1 VTDLIAVSRVR
12 LVSTSTYLLSEANT
26 KLELQSSDMQSFP
39 TYWSKTENLDGKGAI
54 TMRTIHR
61 FLIVPALV
69 AGALWWATSSPVLAE
84 PVIDDGD
91 MNACATLLGE
101 GEECDWPVA
110 EPGDVPDSDFLYD
123 PPVPADCLA
132 EDDKVCAGIEPDLN
146 AGADTEP
153 GCPVQVGE
161 GVLCTGPDPLEV
173 PGDEGSEESNEAEAP
188 EGTDIPD
195 LDTTEGSD
203 FAGDCQEPV
212 GEGVIG
218 CGPETPEVPEE
229 EDPVGG
235 QEVSVVRIFVPTL
248 TK

>member
-1 VTDLIAVSRVR
+1 
-12 LVSTSTYLLSEANT
+12 
-26 KLELQSSDMQSFP
+26 
-39 TYWSKTENLDGKGAI
+39 
-54 TMRTIHR
+54 MRTIHR

-84 PVIDDGD
+84 PVIDDGE

-123 PPVPADCLA
+123 PPVPADCPA
-132 EDDKVCAGIEPDLN
+132 EDDRVCAGIQPDLN
-146 AGADTEP
+146 AGADIEP

-161 GVLCTGPDPLEV
+161 GVLCTGPEPLEV
-173 PGDEGSEESNEAEAP
+173 PVDEGTEESNEAEAP

-195 LDTTEGSD
+195 LDITDDMSTDDMNESACPVEAGEGILCDGAKEAESTAGSD

-218 CGPETPEVPEE
+218 CGPETPEMPEDA
-229 EDPVGG
+229 DPVGG
-235 QEVSVVRIFVPTL
+235 QEVSVVRVFVPTL